1 MAAALALGV
10 APARRRRVLVSD
22 ERRSPSRARPC
33 ARCRSSPRVAPDRV
47 GPLLAG
53 GVVALVAGVAA
64 IWFFVRLLQ
73 TRGFY
78 RFAYYTW
85 AAGALF
91 LGWLTF
97 R

>member
-1 MAAALALGV
+1 MSV
-10 APARRRRVLVSD
+10 
-22 ERRSPSRARPC
+22 PSSGA
-33 ARCRSSPRVAPDRV
+33 SS
-47 GPLLAG
+47 
-53 GVVALVAGVAA
+53 AGVAA

-85 AAGALF
+85 LAGALF
-91 LGWLTF
+91 LGWLHF